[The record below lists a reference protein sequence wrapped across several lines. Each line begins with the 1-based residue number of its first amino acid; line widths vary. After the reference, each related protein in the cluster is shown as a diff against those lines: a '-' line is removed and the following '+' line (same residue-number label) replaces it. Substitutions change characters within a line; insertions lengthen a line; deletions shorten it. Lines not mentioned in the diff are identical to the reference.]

1 MSSYAILL
9 IEDDHRLVEMLTAHF
24 LRHDWISYSAK
35 TKEEALES
43 FFKYKPDL
51 VILDRNLPDTD
62 GVTICNVLRS
72 EGCKAKILMLTGFT
86 DELDVVEG
94 LESGADDY
102 VGKPFRLAE
111 LLARIKAL
119 LRRNELVSEKGLL
132 NTESIDSLDCKSA
145 DRVSISL
152 ENRRVF
158 VKGESV
164 EFTAREF
171 DLLVFM
177 AKHPGRVFT
186 RAQILRNVWDS
197 ETDVYEQSINTI
209 IKRIRK
215 KIEVDHNSQS
225 LLETVRGIGY
235 RFNGEGVSLK

>member
-1 MSSYAILL
+1 MSSNIILL

-24 LRHDWISYSAK
+24 QRHDWISYSAK
-35 TKEEALES
+35 TKEEALSS
-43 FFKYKPDL
+43 FAKYKPDL

-62 GVTICNVLRS
+62 GVTICKALRA

-111 LLARIKAL
+111 LLARMKAL
-119 LRRNELVSEKGLL
+119 LRRNELVTEKGLYD
-132 NTESIDSLDCKSA
+132 TESIDPLDCKSTNS
-145 DRVSISL
+145 VSINL
-152 ENRRVF
+152 ENRKVF
-158 VKGESV
+158 VKGDSV
-164 EFTAREF
+164 ELTAREF
-171 DLLVFM
+171 DLLAFM
-177 AKHPGRVFT
+177 AKNPGRVFT

-215 KIEVDHNSQS
+215 KIEVDQNSQF

-235 RFNGEGVSLK
+235 RFNAEGVSLR